1 MRRVMMCLIF
11 LIASL
16 LQSPSSI
23 ASLGGSE
30 ATIEG
35 DRDALAGS
43 ATLIRHTGY
52 SVHQITA
59 TNVTLN
65 EYAAPGGI
73 VFAVSWRGMRPPDLS
88 AVLGTYFG
96 EYQAAAKSRGR
107 TRRRGAFRAE
117 AEHIVIEM
125 GGHMRHI
132 WGRVFVPALLP
143 SGVSEEVIR

>member
-1 MRRVMMCLIF
+1 MRPVVMCLIF
-11 LIASL
+11 AIASL
-16 LQSPSSI
+16 LHTPSSI

-35 DRDALAGS
+35 DREALAGS
-43 ATLIRHTGY
+43 SKLIQRTGY
-52 SVHQITA
+52 SIHQIDA
-59 TNVTLN
+59 TGVTLK
-65 EYAAPGGI
+65 EYAAPGGT

-96 EYQAAAKSRGR
+96 EYQAAANSRGR

-125 GGHMRHI
+125 GGHMRNT
-132 WGRVFVPALLP
+132 WGRVLVPALLP
-143 SGVSEEVIR
+143 SGFSEEVIR